1 MENTPYQIEQARLL
15 VARLERISADSIWAR
30 RASGLRGALLKWLEK
45 YEQTQKQEALALN
58 LSDQESIWLSTILA
72 MSYKILEKAARER
85 IR

>member
-15 VARLERISADSIWAR
+15 VARMERISADSIWAR

-45 YEQTQKQEALALN
+45 YDQTQKHDAFLPS
-58 LSDQESIWLSTILA
+58 LSDQELIWISTILA
-72 MSYKILEKAARER
+72 MSYKMLEKAAKER

>member
-1 MENTPYQIEQARLL
+1 MQHTPYQIEQARIL

-45 YEQTQKQEALALN
+45 YDRSEMHDGATPLWSDEEL
-58 LSDQESIWLSTILA
+58 LSVSMIME
-72 MSYKILEKAARER
+72 MSYKMLEKAAKER

>member
-1 MENTPYQIEQARLL
+1 MKDLHFEIEQARLL

-45 YEQTQKQEALALN
+45 HDHLTNAGKNEEIFTAQD
-58 LSDQESIWLSTILA
+58 SESIAFIME
-72 MSYKILEKAARER
+72 MSYKMLERAAKER

>member
-45 YEQTQKQEALALN
+45 YDQTQKQEALALN

>member
-1 MENTPYQIEQARLL
+1 MKDLHFEIEQASLL

-45 YEQTQKQEALALN
+45 QDPLENAGKNEV
-58 LSDQESIWLSTILA
+58 ISTAQDSENIAFLIEL
-72 MSYKILEKAARER
+72 SYKMLEKAAKER